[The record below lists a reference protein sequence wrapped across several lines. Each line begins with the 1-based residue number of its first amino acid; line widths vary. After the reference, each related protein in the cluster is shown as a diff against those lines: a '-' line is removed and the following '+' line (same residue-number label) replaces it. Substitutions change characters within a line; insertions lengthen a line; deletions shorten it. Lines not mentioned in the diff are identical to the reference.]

1 MVGANIKTTQRVQ
14 VEGMAG
20 MVEAQLAAARK
31 VLDRLAYYRE
41 TLRDMAEKVEDLP
54 ASLRQHIDELL
65 REQVDRG

>member
-1 MVGANIKTTQRVQ
+1 
-14 VEGMAG
+14 MAG